1 MGGVRAA
8 TEVIAVD
15 TNVLVRVLTRDDP
28 EQAPRAR
35 ALLESGSAYLPKT
48 VVLET
53 EWVLRSLYRF
63 QQPAIFDGITRLLG
77 LPGVEIE
84 DRPAVARALDW
95 YRHGLDFADALHLAS
110 SGRAD
115 AFATFDRALRRKARA
130 LAGAVPVV
138 AP

>member
-1 MGGVRAA
+1 
-8 TEVIAVD
+8 VIAVD
-15 TNVLVRVLTRDDP
+15 TNIVVRVLTRDDV

-35 ALLESGSAYLPKT
+35 ALLESGSAFVPKS

-53 EWVLRSLYRF
+53 EWVLRSIYRF
-63 QQPAIFDGITRLLG
+63 ERPAILDGITRLLG

-84 DRPAVARALDW
+84 DRPLVARALDW

-115 AFATFDRALRRKARA
+115 AFATFDHALRHKARA
-130 LAGAVPVV
+130 LTGTIPVV

>member
-1 MGGVRAA
+1 M
-8 TEVIAVD
+8 IAVD
-15 TNVLVRVLTRDDP
+15 TNIVIRVLTRDDI

-35 ALLESGSAYLPKT
+35 VLLEIGSAFVCKSVL
-48 VVLET
+48 LET

-63 QQPAIFDGITRLLG
+63 ERPAIVDGITRLLG

-95 YRHGLDFADALHLAS
+95 YRGGLDFADALHLAS

-115 AFATFDRALRRKARA
+115 AFATFDRALRRKARP
-130 LAGAVPVV
+130 LTGCVPVM